1 MGLLPNLNSIDT
13 IFVSSWDNAVA
24 FIGSWKRQLQ
34 SIKDTTVDLMV
45 ESVLSPLHSEG
56 QSRRDRRRLR
66 WHPYCF
72 GRVVPGDSDSLVYS
86 ESQSL
91 FRTASPRRAR
101 YTQMVSID
109 QNPLCLDV
117 EPSVSWSDEWFT
129 DNFPEPKGEPPVVAN
144 AAGPVFRGSWAHE
157 AHIGFGHTA
166 GPNMHPCIGRYITPV
181 ALPTRQAVC
190 IGRNENIEAFKALLL
205 QRSHILI
212 SGTGNVGK
220 KAIALAMLH
229 HPEVASA
236 LPARYFVSEAI
247 PDLEASRLR
256 LTDSMS
262 GLPQMRGQQLLAV
275 DELADAS
282 RFESAVGDAI
292 VVPIRYK
299 QMDLAAVPTVAHF
312 LMRTC
317 DRAFAFHRISLEVV
331 EASLVGN
338 IR

>member
-13 IFVSSWDNAVA
+13 TFWDNAVA

-66 WHPYCF
+66 WHAYCF

-86 ESQSL
+86 KSQSL

-109 QNPLCLDV
+109 QNPLWLDV

-166 GPNMHPCIGRYITPV
+166 GPNMHPCIGRYI
-181 ALPTRQAVC
+181 QAVC

-247 PDLEASRLR
+247 PDLEAFRPR

-262 GLPQMRGQQLLAV
+262 VLPQMRGQQLLAV
-275 DELADAS
+275 VDELADAS
-282 RFESAVGDAI
+282 WFESAVGDVII
-292 VVPIRYK
+292 VPLRFR
-299 QMDLAAVPTVAHF
+299 QMDLAAVP
-312 LMRTC
+312 MWRT
-317 DRAFAFHRISLEVV
+317 S
-331 EASLVGN
+331 
-338 IR
+338 